1 MRARTKGQQG
11 GSPLFAF
18 TDPETRFFL
27 LFPFLSLSP
36 FSLLSSPPIVYTY
49 AHEPVFAEA
58 SLVKV
63 TTSSGGE
70 SESHFRDK
78 RRPMKLYQRGGLILM
93 AIRLHAI
100 LVHPCLIF
108 TRNTDDKDIR
118 IGVYYRLLK

>member
-1 MRARTKGQQG
+1 M
-11 GSPLFAF
+11 
-18 TDPETRFFL
+18 
-27 LFPFLSLSP
+27 
-36 FSLLSSPPIVYTY
+36 
-49 AHEPVFAEA
+49 
-58 SLVKV
+58 KV